1 MNKLDLL
8 APVALFV
15 YNRPL
20 HTRVLLESLL
30 ENKESEN
37 TNLFVFSDAAKD
49 KSQLEFVEDVRKVI
63 SDVKGFKSITIIKQ
77 KENLGLAKSVIG
89 GVTQL
94 CNEHGRVIVLE
105 DDLVLSP
112 YFLNYMN
119 AALDL
124 YKDEDNVMQIS
135 GHMFPVSLNLDQDAI
150 FLPFISTWG
159 WATWKH
165 SWDKFDPDMKG
176 YNKLKTNRSLRR
188 KFDIDGAYPYFK
200 MLEKQRQGKVDS
212 WGIRWNLSVFE
223 NSGLVLYPV
232 ISLVDNA
239 GFDGSGTHCSYR
251 FEKSADKLLA
261 DNKLNKFPEVINQDE
276 FAYMA
281 IRSHL
286 RSSSK
291 FVTKLLEKFLSIF
304 H

>member
-1 MNKLDLL
+1 MKKIDQL

-15 YNRPL
+15 YNRPS
-20 HTRVLLESLL
+20 HTRVLLDSLL
-30 ENKESEN
+30 ANSESEN
-37 TNLFVFSDAAKD
+37 SDLFIFSDAAKNR
-49 KSQLEFVEDVRKVI
+49 SQLELVDDVRKII

-77 KENLGLAKSVIG
+77 EKNLGLAKSVIG

-112 YFLNYMN
+112 HFLNYMN
-119 AALDL
+119 TALDL
-124 YKDEDNVMQIS
+124 YKDEENVMQIS
-135 GHMFPVSLNLDQDAI
+135 GHMFPVSLNIDEDVV

-176 YNKLKTNRSLRR
+176 YNKLKVNKTLRK
-188 KFDIDGAYPYFK
+188 KFNLDGSYPYFK
-200 MLEKQRQGKVDS
+200 MLENQKRGKVDS
-212 WGIRWNLSVFE
+212 WGIRWNLTVFE

-232 ISLVDNA
+232 VTLVDNA

-251 FEKSADKLLA
+251 LESLA
-261 DNKLNKFPEVINQDE
+261 DNLLVDNKLDKFPEVVSQEDS
-276 FAYMA
+276 AYMA
-281 IRSHL
+281 IKLYL
-286 RSSSK
+286 RSKNK